1 MGLWDTILQVWN
13 SVCSFFASFIGG
25 SDKKDEVPIDEEQ
38 TPLVISH
45 DREEQEEE
53 NERNTETQLQQQKE
67 QQDSADKHDG
77 DDDDDDSEISSG
89 SENPDEVS
97 NDELEVEEDDDDD
110 DDDDEG
116 ETEPK
121 ATAPEGKF
129 SQYSTG
135 RVRSGAFYDGS
146 RPKINGGNIVKP
158 ELPFPSTSQ
167 LVSKAS
173 GESTG
178 EKSGNMQ
185 SSKRF
190 TVGFADTIG
199 RRSGM
204 EDAHSVLGC
213 FDGVDTQDAFM
224 IFDGHNGPC
233 AAIAA
238 NERMPAVLKEA
249 LASCESP
256 EEALKSSFRKIHD
269 VIINENVKGGCT
281 ATVVLFIGDKGYV
294 AHVGDTRLAL
304 IRDGMLRRLTVDHRP
319 SNKAEADAVR
329 ARGGFLICFGGSQ
342 MRVNGMIAIT
352 RALGDK
358 ELGEALTCEPDVSPV
373 PLEFGSDDV
382 LVLAC
387 DGLWDQVPDEIVQNT
402 VLNESDPLKAAEAL
416 RNLAF
421 NKGSTDNISVM
432 VIRSDK

>member
-1 MGLWDTILQVWN
+1 MGLWDTLVYVWN
-13 SVCSFFASFIGG
+13 SVYSFFASFMGG
-25 SDKKDEVPIDEEQ
+25 DSGKKENTDVEEQ
-38 TPLVISH
+38 APLVISH
-45 DREEQEEE
+45 GEEDGARTTTESQPAQQ
-53 NERNTETQLQQQKE
+53 NESAEQK
-67 QQDSADKHDG
+67 G
-77 DDDDDDSEISSG
+77 DDDDDSDTSEISSG
-89 SENPDEVS
+89 SENPDEIS
-97 NDELEVEEDDDDD
+97 NDDLDDDDDD
-110 DDDDEG
+110 DDDDEDG
-116 ETEPK
+116 ADDSKQSETK
-121 ATAPEGKF
+121 ANVSDDKF
-129 SQYSTG
+129 SQYSAG

-146 RPKINGGNIVKP
+146 RPKINGGTIVKP

-167 LVSKAS
+167 LVAKVGVDGAS
-173 GESTG
+173 
-178 EKSGNMQ
+178 SGSENMQ

-213 FDGVDTQDAFM
+213 FGGVETQDAFM

-233 AAIAA
+233 AAVAA
-238 NERMPAVLKEA
+238 NERMPAILKEA
-249 LASCESP
+249 LATCETP
-256 EEALKSSFRKIHD
+256 EEALKSSFKKIHD
-269 VIINENVKGGCT
+269 IIITENIKGGCT
-281 ATVVLFIGDKGYV
+281 ATVVLFNGDKGYV

-304 IRDGMLRRLTVDHRP
+304 IHEGMLRRLTIDHRP

-329 ARGGFLICFGGSQ
+329 ARGGFIICFGGSQ

-358 ELGEALTCEPDVSPV
+358 ELGDALTCVPDVSPV
-373 PLEFGSDDV
+373 PFEFGSDDV
-382 LVLAC
+382 LILAC

-402 VLNESDPLKAAEAL
+402 VRNETDPHKAAEAL